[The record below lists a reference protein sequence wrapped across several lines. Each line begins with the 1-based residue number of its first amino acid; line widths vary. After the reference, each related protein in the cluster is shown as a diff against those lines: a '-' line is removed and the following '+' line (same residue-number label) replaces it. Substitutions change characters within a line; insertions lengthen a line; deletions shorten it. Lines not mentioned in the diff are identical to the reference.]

1 MCANISENWWMVAL
15 RGLLAIIFGV
25 IAVLMPV
32 ATMLALLLILAAYM
46 LLDGVFAIMSAARAA
61 RQGDRWGLLV
71 LQGVLSIA
79 VAAVTVFWPG
89 ITLIAYVLLVAAW
102 ALVSG
107 VLMFGAA
114 FQLNIEHGR
123 WWFVLGGM
131 LSVLLGIMLFIA
143 PLIGA
148 IVMTWWLGIWAI
160 AFGITLIVL
169 AFKLRSQ
176 QPEGGHKTVA
186 QGA

>member
-1 MCANISENWWMVAL
+1 
-15 RGLLAIIFGV
+15 
-25 IAVLMPV
+25 
-32 ATMLALLLILAAYM
+32 
-46 LLDGVFAIMSAARAA
+46 
-61 RQGDRWGLLV
+61 
-71 LQGVLSIA
+71 
-79 VAAVTVFWPG
+79 
-89 ITLIAYVLLVAAW
+89 
-102 ALVSG
+102 
-107 VLMFGAA
+107 MFGAA

-176 QPEGGHKTVA
+176 QLESGHKAVA